1 MTEPVVEERRDL
13 GAAALSHRG
22 DRVFNRI
29 ITGAAFVALIVL
41 AGITIFLGA
50 QAVPVLQTQGLDFLT
65 TSVWDPPNY
74 GIWGM
79 LYGSV

>member
-1 MTEPVVEERRDL
+1 MSDVQAPEQEQRDL
-13 GAAALSHRG
+13 KAAATSHRG

-29 ITGAAFVALIVL
+29 ITAAAFVALLVL

-65 TSVWDPPNY
+65 TS
-74 GIWGM
+74 I
-79 LYGSV
+79 